1 MARGWTT
8 GRTRGRLTGVMR
20 IKSKATT
27 ILSITIIAIIS
38 FSIGTIFLVAVP
50 TFALSMVAV
59 VVVTVHGSCAYLV
72 FVNLVL

>member
-1 MARGWTT
+1 MARGWMT
-8 GRTRGRLTGVMR
+8 GRTRGSSTGVMR
-20 IKSKATT
+20 IKSKA
-27 ILSITIIAIIS
+27 IISITIIAIKS
-38 FSIGTIFLVAVP
+38 FSIGTIFLVAMP